1 MEQKSDQSGDNPLLD
16 LIIYINFNFSELINK
31 GNNCLKEKN
40 EKEIKKF
47 IRKFYDLI
55 KTL

>member
-16 LIIYINFNFSELINK
+16 LIIYINFNFSKLINK

-40 EKEIKKF
+40 EKEIKK
-47 IRKFYDLI
+47 IHS
-55 KTL
+55 

>member
-16 LIIYINFNFSELINK
+16 LIYINFNFSELINK

-40 EKEIKKF
+40 EKEIKK
-47 IRKFYDLI
+47 IHS
-55 KTL
+55 